1 VMGRWE
7 RRSAQLLGDLE

>member
-1 VMGRWE
+1 MGRWE